1 MISDAIRRADSEQAI
16 CFLLS
21 EYVETL
27 RLSGNLPDH
36 LTALPINGLRDIK
49 SRFDKL
55 LAEMETRIRLP
66 GMSAFEVV
74 EALSV
79 FDTAINRLIQFLV
92 EGVDQ
97 GGARNPSRPPV
108 GPSGI
113 RVTRH

>member
-1 MISDAIRRADSEQAI
+1 MISDAIRSADSEQTI

-27 RLSGNLPDH
+27 RLSGNLPEH
-36 LTALPINGLRDIK
+36 LTALPIVGLRDIK

-66 GMSAFEVV
+66 GMSAYEVV

-79 FDTAINRLIQFLV
+79 FDIAINRLVQFLLD
-92 EGVDQ
+92 GGDH
-97 GGARNPSRPPV
+97 GGAKHPSHPPV
-108 GPSGI
+108 STSGA
-113 RVTRH
+113 RLTRH